1 MFALRKYRYWD
12 SLVLVQNTHFGMTG
26 WGASFCT
33 WCGIQR
39 YFYIPMTFFVCHSA
53 HSLSVIPAKAG
64 IQKKEVWIPNQV
76 GDDRYIKSSWG
87 YIYVFWF
94 VRIFFFIILIK
105 NWPGSSI
112 KDFEDD
118 SGCAFED
125 DSGCAFEDDSGFAF
139 GNDRGF
145 AFGDDSGDHI
155 LKVLYYRNR
164 S

>member
-112 KDFEDD
+112 KDLEDD
-118 SGCAFED
+118 RYC
-125 DSGCAFEDDSGFAF
+125 GFPQSLWMTNTHKSSWGSISIF
-139 GNDRGF
+139 C
-145 AFGDDSGDHI
+145 
-155 LKVLYYRNR
+155 YRKDLFFL
-164 S
+164 